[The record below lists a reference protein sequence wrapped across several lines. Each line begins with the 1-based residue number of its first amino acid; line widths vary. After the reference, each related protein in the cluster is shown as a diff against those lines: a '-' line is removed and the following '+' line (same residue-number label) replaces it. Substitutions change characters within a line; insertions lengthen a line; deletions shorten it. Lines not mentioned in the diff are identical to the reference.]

1 MKANTNS
8 IKAIRETQ
16 AIVGDMQTFFVPGIG
31 EVEARDL
38 ADLEKKVAEL
48 KRKAERVEEGD
59 VNQ

>member
-16 AIVGDMQTFFVPGIG
+16 AIVGDMQTYFVPGIG
-31 EVEARDL
+31 EVKARDM
-38 ADLEKKVAEL
+38 ADLEKKVADI
-48 KRKAERVEEGD
+48 KRKAEKVEEDD